1 LAFGPSGT
9 SPNGLVSG
17 FPLPLGIPSCRHV
30 YAVKP
35 SLTVH
40 FGLFQSRLYYRAPPS
55 SRGRMEK
62 SVHTQEYAILL
73 RLLREIRESA
83 SITQVELGR
92 RLGQTQSYVSKFE
105 RGEIRLDVIQL
116 RAICGL
122 LDTDL
127 PTFIGK
133 LEERLPRRRKR

>member
-1 LAFGPSGT
+1 MAWFPAFPFLWGT
-9 SPNGLVSG
+9 LSY
-17 FPLPLGIPSCRHV
+17 RRD

-35 SLTVH
+35 WPKVH
-40 FGLFQSRLYYRAPPS
+40 FGLFQLRLYYRVPLS

-62 SVHTQEYAILL
+62 SVHTPEYAAFL
-73 RLLREIRESA
+73 RLLRETRETA
-83 SITQVELGR
+83 NVTQVELGR
-92 RLGQTQSYVSKFE
+92 RLGQTQSFVSKCE

-127 PTFIGK
+127 STFIRK
-133 LEERLPRRRKR
+133 LEASLAKRRKR

>member
-1 LAFGPSGT
+1 
-9 SPNGLVSG
+9 
-17 FPLPLGIPSCRHV
+17 
-30 YAVKP
+30 
-35 SLTVH
+35 
-40 FGLFQSRLYYRAPPS
+40 
-55 SRGRMEK
+55 MEK

-83 SITQVELGR
+83 SVTQVELGR

-127 PTFIGK
+127 PTFIAK

>member
-1 LAFGPSGT
+1 
-9 SPNGLVSG
+9 
-17 FPLPLGIPSCRHV
+17 
-30 YAVKP
+30 
-35 SLTVH
+35 
-40 FGLFQSRLYYRAPPS
+40 
-55 SRGRMEK
+55 MEK
-62 SVHTQEYAILL
+62 SVHTHEYAILL
-73 RLLREIRESA
+73 QLLREIRESA
-83 SITQVELGR
+83 SVTQVELGR
-92 RLGQTQSYVSKFE
+92 RLGQTQSYVSKCE